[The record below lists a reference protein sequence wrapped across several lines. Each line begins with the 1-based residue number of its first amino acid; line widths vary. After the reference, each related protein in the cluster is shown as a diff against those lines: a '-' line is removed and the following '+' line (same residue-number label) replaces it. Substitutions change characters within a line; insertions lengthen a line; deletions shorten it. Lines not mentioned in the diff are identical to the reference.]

1 MGLFHKKQES
11 YIGVD
16 IGARGIKL
24 VELRR
29 TKSRPQLWT
38 YGIAE
43 ENLDIHPT
51 ASDKPIEELLRE
63 PLPGSSLHHKPGDSG
78 VPKLGPQE
86 NEFDEAKIDRYAFL
100 LKELL
105 KTARV
110 RGRQAASSL
119 PVSHVFHTIINLPKV
134 PDKEIDGL
142 VAAEVAKVLSEPIDT
157 VQIVHQQVP
166 LAENLSKQYIRL
178 LVTAAP
184 KQMVRFYSGIFQKA
198 GLQLFELETEAFALA
213 RSLIGKD
220 ETLTMTVD
228 IGADRTNFALI
239 DKGLP
244 MTQRS
249 LHLGGQILDRLIAD
263 RLGVTVQEAAHI
275 KHDVATVSEKSLI
288 FDPFIRFLEPI
299 AKEIQYHFDLYL
311 SQSGNEGRRPEKI
324 ILTGGAALFPPIA
337 GYLKQ
342 QFPVRVFIGDPWAR
356 VIYQEGLKPI
366 LHDIAPRMAVSIGL
380 ALRHF

>member
-1 MGLFHKKQES
+1 MSLFGNKSES

-16 IGARGIKL
+16 IGAHGIKL

-29 TKSRPQLWT
+29 AKSRPQLWT

-43 ENLDIHPT
+43 ERLDIHPSG
-51 ASDKPIEELLRE
+51 AEKPLDELLHD
-63 PLPGSSLHHKPGDSG
+63 P
-78 VPKLGPQE
+78 VPNATLKVAVKD
-86 NEFDEAKIDRYAFL
+86 NEFDEAKIEHYAEL
-100 LKELL
+100 LKNLV

-110 RGRQAASSL
+110 SGRRAASSL

-134 PDKEIDGL
+134 PDKEIDAL
-142 VAAEVAKVLSEPIDT
+142 VAAEVTKVLSQPIDE

-166 LAENLSKQYIRL
+166 LSEALSKQYIRL

-184 KQMVRFYSGIFQKA
+184 KKMVSFYSGIFQKA
-198 GLQLFELETEAFALA
+198 GLELQELETEAFALA
-213 RSLIGKD
+213 RSLVGRD

-228 IGADRTNFALI
+228 IGAERTNFSLI

-263 RLGVTVQEAAHI
+263 RLGVSLTQAMHM
-275 KHDVATVSEKSLI
+275 KHDLATMSDTSLS
-288 FDPFIRFLEPI
+288 FEPFIRFLEPI

-324 ILTGGAALFPPIA
+324 ILTGGAALFPPISA
-337 GYLKQ
+337 YLKQ

-356 VIYQEGLKPI
+356 VIYQDGLKPI
-366 LHDIAPRMAVSIGL
+366 LNDIAPRMAVSIGL